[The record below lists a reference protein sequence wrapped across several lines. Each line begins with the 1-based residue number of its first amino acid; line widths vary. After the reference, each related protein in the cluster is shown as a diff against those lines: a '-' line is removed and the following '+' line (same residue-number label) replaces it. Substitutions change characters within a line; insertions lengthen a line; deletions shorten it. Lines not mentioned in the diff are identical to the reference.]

1 MNYYYS
7 IAILWCGWLGLCF
20 SQLRGFNETLASF
33 RIQRKTPAF
42 SSELNGFNRTHPIFN
57 QMEDVQLLL
66 SDFQNKLQCLQKN
79 LSEIASPP

>member
-20 SQLRGFNETLASF
+20 SQLRGFNGTLASF

-57 QMEDVQLLL
+57 LMDDFQLLL